1 MQKEKCQVMF
11 INTMYEPSENEL
23 IMLDELQ
30 REINHCH
37 WQIENQEKEMY
48 FIVSR
53 KQNLYQL
60 LRSKWRL
67 IDNSEH

>member
-1 MQKEKCQVMF
+1 MQEEKCQVMF
-11 INTMYEPSENEL
+11 INTMYEPSEDEL

-30 REINHCH
+30 REISHCH

-53 KQNLYQL
+53 KQNLYQMHL
-60 LRSKWRL
+60 FGW
-67 IDNSEH
+67 